1 MKELKEVK
9 IYVLNRKF
17 KDLKEEDFI
26 KEAESQNRV
35 YNIESI
41 SYAMFIGE
49 VTSDHDVCLIKQIEN

>member
-26 KEAESQNRV
+26 KEAEKQGMV
-35 YNIESI
+35 YSVETI
-41 SYAMFIGE
+41 SRALISGE
-49 VTSDHDVCLIKQIEN
+49 VTNEYDVCLVKQIEK